1 MIKTRVR
8 FLNQLPGRVAFL
20 EMPKGMK
27 CKAGRYRAVALQ
39 DRVVCPGCTFA
50 CTLPPEIEGGQEFI
64 VRKEGEA

>member
-1 MIKTRVR
+1 VR